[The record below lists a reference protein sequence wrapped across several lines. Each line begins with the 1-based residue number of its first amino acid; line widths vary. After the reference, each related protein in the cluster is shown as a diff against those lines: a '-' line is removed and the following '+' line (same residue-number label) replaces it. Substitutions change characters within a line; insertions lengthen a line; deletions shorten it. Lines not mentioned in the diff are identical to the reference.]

1 MSEEDK
7 EVIKID
13 GTEYEIDSF
22 SDKARHLLRQIQQCT
37 AKTAQL
43 QNKLQHSEVARV
55 GFVNLLKEELEAPVE
70 DAEAVE
76 EGEDCDE

>member
-7 EVIKID
+7 EVIKVD
-13 GTEYEIDSF
+13 GVEYELDSF

-55 GFVNLLKEELEAPVE
+55 GFVNLLKEELEATPE
-70 DAEAVE
+70 EVE
-76 EGEDCDE
+76 EAAEVSDE

>member
-76 EGEDCDE
+76 EGEGSDE

>member
-7 EVIKID
+7 EVIKVD
-13 GTEYEIDSF
+13 GVEYELDSF

-55 GFVNLLKEELEAPVE
+55 GFVNLLKEELETPVE
-70 DAEAVE
+70 GVE
-76 EGEDCDE
+76 EAAEVSDE

>member
-76 EGEDCDE
+76 EGEDSDE

>member
-7 EVIKID
+7 EVIKVD
-13 GTEYEIDSF
+13 GVEYELDSF

-43 QNKLQHSEVARV
+43 QNKMQHSEVARV
-55 GFVNLLKEELEAPVE
+55 GFVNLLKEELEATPE
-70 DAEAVE
+70 EVE
-76 EGEDCDE
+76 EAAEVSDE